1 MAKLD
6 PATLATTDW
15 TDLDL
20 SDEVLVDATISDAQF
35 QGTSLQCARFKA
47 VRFVRCRFAHA
58 DLREAVFEDC
68 VFADDTGHTGAQFA
82 FSRLDEAR
90 FSKCDLSFARFER
103 SSLYGIEMATCNLR
117 GAVFQRAD
125 FGRSFGRNV
134 VRSAAVFK
142 ACNLELADLSEARLP
157 ECELAGSSLRE
168 AVLLDADLEGAD
180 LRGCDF
186 FQALTGGAKFAR
198 ADLRAAEVSGLNILE
213 LASYDGLKIDADQ
226 QYRLLTALGL
236 DVYAE

>member
-1 MAKLD
+1 MAKLT
-6 PATLATTDW
+6 PETLADTDW

-20 SDEVLVDATISDAQF
+20 SDEVLAEATIADAQF
-35 QGTSLQCARFKA
+35 QGTSFQCARFKA

-68 VFADDTGHTGAQFA
+68 HFADDVGHTGPQFA
-82 FSRLDEAR
+82 FSRLDETR
-90 FSKCDLSFARFER
+90 FSRCDLSFARFDR
-103 SSLYGIEMATCNLR
+103 SSAYAVEFDTCNLR

-125 FGRSFGRNV
+125 FSRAFGKNV
-134 VRSAAVFK
+134 VRAAAAFK

-157 ECELAGSSLRE
+157 DCELAGSNLRE
-168 AVLLDADLEGAD
+168 AVLVDADLEGCD
-180 LRGCDF
+180 LRGCDL
-186 FQALTGGAKFAR
+186 FQTLTAGAKLAR
-198 ADLRAAEVSGLNILE
+198 ADLRGAEVSGLNLLE
-213 LASYDGLKIDADQ
+213 LTSYDGLKVDADQ